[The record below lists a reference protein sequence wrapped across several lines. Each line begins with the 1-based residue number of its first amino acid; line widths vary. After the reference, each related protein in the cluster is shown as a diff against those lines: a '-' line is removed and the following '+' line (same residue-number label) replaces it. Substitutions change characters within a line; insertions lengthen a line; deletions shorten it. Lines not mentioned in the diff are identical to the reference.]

1 MKTITHFLLF
11 SAMAILLMGCPYS
24 SKVPVDAAN
33 EKLDKNLFGKWVKE
47 GNDEHPEYL
56 VISEK
61 EGNTYE
67 IDKFSW
73 ENEEYK
79 QEKQSMHLTTIG
91 NTVFMNMQK
100 ENDNNYYLHKM
111 EIEGDKITVF
121 EVTDNID
128 EKFDDSEALKE
139 FVSKYKDLSFFYNK
153 DEETYLRGKE

>member
-111 EIEGDKITVF
+111 EIEGDK
-121 EVTDNID
+121 NHR
-128 EKFDDSEALKE
+128 L
-139 FVSKYKDLSFFYNK
+139 
-153 DEETYLRGKE
+153 